1 MVVEVGA
8 PEVVPEF
15 TPEVPELTGR
25 SMTSGGG
32 ARRQP
37 RPTSIAATKR
47 TRTVIVGRSQADF
60 ANVRKH
66 LSQNRL
72 LVQTN
77 QRSRTILLPHS
88 QQKFGR

>member
-1 MVVEVGA
+1 VFGVVEVG
-8 PEVVPEF
+8 VPEAA
-15 TPEVPELTGR
+15 VELTGR
-25 SMTSGGG
+25 SMIRGGG

-37 RPTSIAATKR
+37 RPSNTAARKKITI
-47 TRTVIVGRSQADF
+47 VIVGRSQCDL
-60 ANVRKH
+60 ANVREH

-77 QRSRTILLPHS
+77 QRSRTILWPHS